1 MTEED
6 NGGSGRKVGI
16 AKTLES
22 LGWALFFIWVGMAL
36 LLDVGWGVG
45 LLGVGVIT
53 LLGQAARKYFG
64 LQLEGFWALVGLFFI
79 MGGVWELF
87 EIAVPLLPLLLIGA
101 GVAVFIGTFCG
112 KHLARRSNS

>member
-45 LLGVGVIT
+45 LLGVGVSEVWSQDSAD
-53 LLGQAARKYFG
+53 LHQEGVCQARSDANVY
-64 LQLEGFWALVGLFFI
+64 GFQI
-79 MGGVWELF
+79 
-87 EIAVPLLPLLLIGA
+87 EI
-101 GVAVFIGTFCG
+101 
-112 KHLARRSNS
+112 